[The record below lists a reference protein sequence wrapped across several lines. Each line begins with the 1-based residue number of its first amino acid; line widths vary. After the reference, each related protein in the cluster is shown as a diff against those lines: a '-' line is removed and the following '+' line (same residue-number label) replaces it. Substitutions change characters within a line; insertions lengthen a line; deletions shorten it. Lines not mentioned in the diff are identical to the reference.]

1 VLPNVILAVPGQ
13 YGGHLALNPQQA
25 AAAAAVAGFQNRTA
39 VQVGHGHG
47 GFGVAGGG
55 GGGGT
60 AGSKVLLV
68 NNLCEGVSANDADY
82 NI

>member
-1 VLPNVILAVPGQ
+1 MLPNVILAVPGQ

-47 GFGVAGGG
+47 FGVAGGG
-55 GGGGT
+55 GGGT
-60 AGSKVLLV
+60 GSKVLLV

>member
-1 VLPNVILAVPGQ
+1 MLPNVILAVPGQ

-47 GFGVAGGG
+47 FGVAGGG
-55 GGGGT
+55 GGT
-60 AGSKVLLV
+60 GSKVLLV

>member
-1 VLPNVILAVPGQ
+1 MLPNVILAVPGQ

-55 GGGGT
+55 GT
-60 AGSKVLLV
+60 GSKVLLV

>member
-60 AGSKVLLV
+60 GSKVLLV